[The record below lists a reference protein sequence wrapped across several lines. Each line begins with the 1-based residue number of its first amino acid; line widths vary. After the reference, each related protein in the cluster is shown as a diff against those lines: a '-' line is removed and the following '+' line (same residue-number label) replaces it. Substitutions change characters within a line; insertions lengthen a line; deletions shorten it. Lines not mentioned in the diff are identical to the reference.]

1 MDLTQLKKEKLLAVK
16 DKDKNKVAALEAVIS
31 KAMLEII
38 NLRAKGK
45 EFGEA
50 DLVAVCQ
57 KVDRELEE
65 EEAANRTAGRVEAA
79 DNLSAQRQ
87 VVQAYLPQMMS
98 DEEIKTVILS
108 LEDRSVPNVMKH
120 FKAQYAGRVDMR
132 KVSQILKEI
141 Q

>member
-1 MDLTQLKKEKLLAVK
+1 MDLMQLKKEKMLAMK

-31 KAMLEII
+31 KVMLETI

-45 EFGEA
+45 ELTEA
-50 DLVAVCQ
+50 DIVAVCQ

-79 DNLSAQRQ
+79 EDLSAQRK
-87 VVQAYLPQMMS
+87 VVQAYLPQMMT
-98 DEEIKTVILS
+98 DEEIKAVILS

-120 FKAQYAGRVDMR
+120 FKAEYAGRVDMR
-132 KVSQILKEI
+132 KVSAILKEI

>member
-79 DNLSAQRQ
+79 QDLAAQRK

-98 DEEIKTVILS
+98 DEEIESVILS

-120 FKAQYAGRVDMR
+120 FKTQYAGKVDMR